1 MVRRVKAYLGN
12 MKVITDEEQ
21 LRQMSLEVEPP
32 AGGAPFGGASS
43 HTGSSSGGGSE
54 SKATGANVLSAVHAV
69 RKRHPS
75 PTLSTTS
82 TTSSTSATSEGR
94 RGQVGPKFGNATL
107 CPICRSIRPR
117 VDSELITDKLNVAS
131 AISSQLMDSS
141 GMTGA
146 ASPQSVRKM
155 LALSEPSKTRPY
167 QPPRP
172 LLATGGTPSL
182 ASALPLPGPL
192 QPLGSPSPSPGLHR
206 RVQAPLAN
214 ARTTHERSHSDT
226 ASLPVDLSAESSSVS
241 SLTNLPL
248 RKSHMS
254 GRERTNQLVQTT
266 GFRLPPFFLLDSH
279 FWFLI

>member
-1 MVRRVKAYLGN
+1 
-12 MKVITDEEQ
+12 
-21 LRQMSLEVEPP
+21 
-32 AGGAPFGGASS
+32 
-43 HTGSSSGGGSE
+43 
-54 SKATGANVLSAVHAV
+54 
-69 RKRHPS
+69 
-75 PTLSTTS
+75 
-82 TTSSTSATSEGR
+82 
-94 RGQVGPKFGNATL
+94 
-107 CPICRSIRPR
+107 
-117 VDSELITDKLNVAS
+117 
-131 AISSQLMDSS
+131 
-141 GMTGA
+141 MTGA

-182 ASALPLPGPL
+182 ASALPMPGPL

-254 GRERTNQLVQTT
+254 GRQRTNQLVQPTAFHFPQFFT
-266 GFRLPPFFLLDSH
+266 LFLVFNFLKFNWCHLVTRSFGVFFHLPND
-279 FWFLI
+279 